1 MFLLVANGK
10 AECLIKLSYQF
21 FLPIHCVANQNNYK
35 TQRHGK
41 DSKKSEKITLF
52 WGYFSILKQFDSK
65 HSSVIDS
72 TFGIRCK
79 QYGYPD
85 GMCCIYNVYKT
96 SVADDTHTVKGCFLM
111 R

>member
-1 MFLLVANGK
+1 MAK
-10 AECLIKLSYQF
+10 IA
-21 FLPIHCVANQNNYK
+21 
-35 TQRHGK
+35 
-41 DSKKSEKITLF
+41 KKSEKITLF

-96 SVADDTHTVKGCFLM
+96 SVTGDTHTVKGYFLM
-111 R
+111 C

>member
-21 FLPIHCVANQNNYK
+21 FLPTHCVANQNNYK

-96 SVADDTHTVKGCFLM
+96 SVTGDTHIP
-111 R
+111 